1 VKAPE
6 PTTSATTSAATSNTQ
21 AAAAKTDLTAVP
33 NFGFSALAAAT
44 SPASA
49 SGSASSAAATNAPVP
64 VAGLAV
70 AIAVRAQAGANQFDI
85 RLDPPE
91 LGRIDVRLDVD
102 SNGQVTTHMTA
113 DRADTLQLL
122 QNQQPQLEQALNQAG
137 LKTADN
143 ALQFSLRDQSLS
155 GQNQSFTGQNG
166 TGSQT
171 GSNAQLVIPDADLT
185 PSAATQIYA
194 RAGLGSGLDIR
205 I

>member
-21 AAAAKTDLTAVP
+21 ATAAKTDLTAMP

-122 QNQQPQLEQALNQAG
+122 QNHQPQLEQALNQAG

-143 ALQFSLRDQSLS
+143 GLQFSLRDQSLS

-166 TGSQT
+166 PGSQT
-171 GSNAQLVIPDADLT
+171 GSNAQLVIPDTDLT